1 MGSGGVALYSIRSRL
16 GVDVPRTILVIAM
29 PLTIPITGLIGR
41 KKVKKKRDSQ
51 IRKKEKRPKKGLS
64 SGLRNQMRKKRKIKA
79 KKPVK

>member
-1 MGSGGVALYSIRSRL
+1 
-16 GVDVPRTILVIAM
+16 M